1 MEQSV
6 LDIKSKVNSL
16 FDIISSKVIGKRKE
30 IELVIATLLAEG
42 HVLLEGVPGVAKT
55 HMAKT
60 ISLTLG
66 LSFKRIQSTPD
77 MLPSDI
83 VGSIVFDTKKGEFVF
98 RQGPIFTNVL
108 FVDEINRLP
117 PKTQAALLEA
127 MQELQVT
134 VEGVTYPLPRPFLVI
149 ATMNPIE
156 IEGTF
161 PLSEA
166 QVDRF
171 LSKIT
176 LGYPSSDEMV
186 EILSRFYEIN
196 DLMDIKP
203 VMQIHD
209 IIESI
214 GLVKKVYVEQNIA
227 RYIAY
232 IVEATRKHPLVKL
245 GASPRGAIALYKLSK
260 SMAFLRGRDY
270 VTPDDVKYVVHAALS
285 HRIILKPE
293 ARISGISPLDILDEV
308 LEKVEVP

>member
-1 MEQSV
+1 
-6 LDIKSKVNSL
+6 LSKRIPSL
-16 FDIISSKVIGKRKE
+16 IRTIEEKVKGKTKE
-30 IELVIATLLAEG
+30 IELTIATLLSEG
-42 HVLLEGVPGVAKT
+42 HALLEGVPGVAKT

-60 ISLTLG
+60 VALALG
-66 LSFKRIQSTPD
+66 LGFKRVQATPD

-83 VGSIVFDTKKGEFVF
+83 IGSVVYDARRNEFVF
-98 RQGPIFTNVL
+98 RKGPIFTNVL

-117 PKTQAALLEA
+117 PKTQSALLEA

-134 VEGVTYPLPRPFLVI
+134 VEGVTYSLPKPFLVI

-171 LSKIT
+171 LAKISI
-176 LGYPSSDEMV
+176 GYPPV
-186 EILSRFYEIN
+186 EDTVAILDNYYEIT
-196 DLMDIKP
+196 DLSNVKP
-203 VMQIHD
+203 VLNAED
-209 IIESI
+209 ISSLVEA
-214 GLVKKVYVEQNIA
+214 VKKVYVERNILK
-227 RYIAY
+227 YIAY
-232 IVEATRKHPLVKL
+232 IVEATRKHPWVKL

-260 SMAFLRGRDY
+260 SIAFMRGRDY
-270 VTPDDVKYVVHAALS
+270 VTPDDLKYVAKAALS

-293 ARISGISPLDILDEV
+293 AKISGIAPESVIDDV